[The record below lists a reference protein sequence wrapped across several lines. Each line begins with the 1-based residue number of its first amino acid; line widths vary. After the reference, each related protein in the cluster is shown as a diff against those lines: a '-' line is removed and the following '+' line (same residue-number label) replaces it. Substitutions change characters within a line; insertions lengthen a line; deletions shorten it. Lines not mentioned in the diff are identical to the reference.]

1 MQCADITFTSAS
13 VSVKT
18 CSNGT
23 GVTAEPATDKA
34 NPSASSSGSATKSG
48 SAAAA
53 TTSPSAADAVKVA
66 GGVLV
71 AGVVGIAAWFL

>member
-23 GVTAEPATDKA
+23 GVTAEPATDKV

-48 SAAAA
+48 SAAA
-53 TTSPSAADAVKVA
+53 TTSSSAADAVKVA
-66 GGVLV
+66 GGALV